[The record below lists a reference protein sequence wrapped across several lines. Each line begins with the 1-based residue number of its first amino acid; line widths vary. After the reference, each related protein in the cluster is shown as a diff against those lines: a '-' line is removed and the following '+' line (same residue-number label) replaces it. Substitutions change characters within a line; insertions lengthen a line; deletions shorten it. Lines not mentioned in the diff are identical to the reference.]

1 MKHDF
6 NAKHDNLSRGS
17 FMSDTVPNVEYGHA
31 DQSNILPTVHVRAMT
46 TGAGG
51 GGKSVGGASKSGSG
65 SGSGGGGKSSG
76 YGSGGQGG
84 HSGGSSGN

>member
-6 NAKHDNLSRGS
+6 NAKIETQSRGS

-31 DQSNILPTVHVRAMT
+31 DQTNILPAN
-46 TGAGG
+46 ALNAPI

-65 SGSGGGGKSSG
+65 SGSGG
-76 YGSGGQGG
+76 QGG
-84 HSGGSSGN
+84 HSGGSSGNLSYGEQLNTSQLPPY